1 MSQASSAPNAFSAN
15 EDPRLHVGRKTVY
28 GLGDFTVNT
37 VLVSLNVVYVS
48 YFLTQVAGLRPELAG
63 LVQLIGRGVDAFT
76 DPAMGRWSDRCRWK
90 AGRRRPF
97 FLIGAIPFG
106 ASFALLWTPLATGS
120 QLVMFGYYTAV
131 YVVLSLSMT
140 VLSVPYLAL
149 QPEMAIGY
157 DARTSLNMYR
167 NVGSLIG
174 VLVGSAAVR
183 PMAHA
188 LGGGAGGFAAA
199 GAILGV
205 VLAVPWLA
213 VYAGTWERPSFQA
226 RTPQVSFRQG
236 LVILLRNRNFRRLT
250 GLYLCGRIALDL
262 IGAMLILYFTF
273 WIGRSRDFEITM
285 ILFVG
290 AVCASLPAWMWI
302 ARRTEKATIFKV
314 GSLWWA
320 ATLVLFLLVQPEWPR
335 WTLMVFVP
343 VSAIGYAMVD
353 LMPWSMLGEVVDE
366 DDLETGE
373 RREGVYYGF
382 FMFVRKLAG
391 TLAVALAMALL
402 GQLGFDRESEQNDEV
417 ITAIRL
423 LTSLAPAFFLVLSV
437 WIARGYG
444 LTRQAHREILDRL
457 EARDAR

>member
-1 MSQASSAPNAFSAN
+1 
-15 EDPRLHVGRKTVY
+15 VY
-28 GLGDFTVNT
+28 GFGDFTVNT

-48 YFLTQVAGLRPELAG
+48 YFLTQGVGLRPELAG

-106 ASFALLWTPLATGS
+106 LSFTLLWMPLAAES
-120 QLVMFGYYTAV
+120 QLAMFGYYTAV

-167 NVGSLIG
+167 NVGSLFG

-183 PMAHA
+183 PLAHA
-188 LGGGAGGFAAA
+188 LGGGTEGFAAA

-205 VLAVPWLA
+205 ALALPWFA
-213 VYAGTWERPSFQA
+213 VYAATWERPSFQE
-226 RTPQVSFRQG
+226 RPPQVSFRQG
-236 LVILLRNRNFRRLT
+236 LAILWRNHDFRRLT
-250 GLYLCGRIALDL
+250 GLYLCGRISLDL

-273 WIGRSRDFEITM
+273 WIGRSGDFEITM
-285 ILFVG
+285 ILFVL

-302 ARRTEKATIFKV
+302 ARRSEKATIFKV

-320 ATLVLFLLVQPEWPR
+320 TSLLVLLLVQPEWPR
-335 WTLMVFVP
+335 WILLVFIP

-353 LMPWSMLGEVVDE
+353 LMPWSMLGEVVDQ

-402 GQLGFDRESEQNDEV
+402 GWLGFDREAEQNDDV
-417 ITAIRL
+417 LTAIRV
-423 LTSLAPAFFLVLSV
+423 LASVGPAFFLVLSV

-444 LTRQAHREILDRL
+444 LTRQAHREILDQL